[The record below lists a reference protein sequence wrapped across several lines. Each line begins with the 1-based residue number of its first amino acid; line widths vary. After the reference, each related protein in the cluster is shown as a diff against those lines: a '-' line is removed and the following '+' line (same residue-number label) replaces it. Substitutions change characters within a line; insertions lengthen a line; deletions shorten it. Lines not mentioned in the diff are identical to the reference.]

1 MNRTSFLAPLVIALV
16 GSCLN
21 EAMADGES
29 IREATRL
36 AIEAVRNQRPEP
48 AQAEEREEH
57 QRRREQLRDDLRD
70 QLEQLGPTADRDE
83 IDRLVNEFQ
92 RQHRDE
98 IDAQTDAAGTLAS
111 DSRDEIPD
119 EVDSFL
125 QTMRRLQEERQRA
138 QQTHQVDRA
147 AEISEEARRELHE
160 QFLTEQHQIHQ
171 SLKEA
176 VKEFRHELRVLP
188 NLGGR
193 RVSD

>member
-1 MNRTSFLAPLVIALV
+1 
-16 GSCLN
+16 
-21 EAMADGES
+21 
-29 IREATRL
+29 
-36 AIEAVRNQRPEP
+36 
-48 AQAEEREEH
+48 
-57 QRRREQLRDDLRD
+57 
-70 QLEQLGPTADRDE
+70 
-83 IDRLVNEFQ
+83 
-92 RQHRDE
+92 
-98 IDAQTDAAGTLAS
+98 
-111 DSRDEIPD
+111 IPD